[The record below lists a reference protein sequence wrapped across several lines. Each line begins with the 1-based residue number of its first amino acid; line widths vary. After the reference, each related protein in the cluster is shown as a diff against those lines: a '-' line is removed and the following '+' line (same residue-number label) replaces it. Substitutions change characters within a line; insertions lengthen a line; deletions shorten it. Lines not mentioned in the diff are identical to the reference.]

1 MRFLSWALTAFVLA
15 GLVLSC
21 ASGATDEAVG
31 YKLGFTSAAAQQRFG
46 VTAPAWGRLR
56 ASMRVPAD
64 GEVSAGSFSR
74 VFVEAEIG
82 FTIGRRVDVRL
93 ADPAALLAYVRT
105 VHPALE
111 LPDWRF
117 ALEAKPGFA
126 EIVADGVGAHRFV
139 LGPGREP
146 GDLDLA
152 KAAVVLER
160 DGEGIGRGRG
170 ADALGG
176 PWRALLWLSHA
187 LLEDGRALEPGEV
200 VLTGALG
207 PVQVLAPAEA
217 AGRYR
222 VTVEGLGS
230 VGVTITPAP

>member
-1 MRFLSWALTAFVLA
+1 MGSMRSLYWVLA
-15 GLVLSC
+15 GLVLGC
-21 ASGATDEAVG
+21 AAGATDEAVG

-46 VTAPAWGRLR
+46 VASPAWGRLR
-56 ASMRVPAD
+56 AQMRVPAD
-64 GEVSAGSFSR
+64 GEISASSFSR
-74 VFVEAEIG
+74 VFVEAEIA

-93 ADPAALLAYVRT
+93 DDVTDLLAYVRT

-117 ALEAKPGFA
+117 GSGAQPGFA
-126 EIVADGVGAHRFV
+126 EILADGVGAHRFV

-146 GDLDLA
+146 GEVELA
-152 KAAVVLER
+152 TAAVVLER

-170 ADALGG
+170 ADAMGS
-176 PWRALLWLSHA
+176 PWLALLWLSHA
-187 LLEDGRALEPGEV
+187 LLEAGRALEPGEI

-207 PVQVLAPAEA
+207 PVQVLAPNQA

-230 VGVTITPAP
+230 VGVTITPAL